1 MTEQPAY
8 RYAIVRFRP
17 FVETG
22 EFANVGV
29 VAVSAEAPEFAFKL
43 MRRRYRR
50 VTEFF
55 EDLEGRVFKTV
66 MRGLEG
72 ELKRLQALAQQKTQG
87 DAVMQLF
94 NEAVRPRESMIRF
107 SEPGVVLAPNAR
119 QATEQLFAHYVE
131 RSFHTKQRRQAM
143 LEQTVR
149 HWLNEADLGGRFKE
163 DRIGDEI
170 FQVRFPFVARTA
182 SHVDRVIKP
191 LHLGQDESSQILEQG
206 GRWCFRL
213 NELQKRNRLPQ
224 HVLFAI
230 EGPEAN
236 DRRGEAFA
244 NAVDELL
251 QTGVDVVQYSEQN
264 LILDFAQGCERAG
277 KQGTASH

>member
-1 MTEQPAY
+1 MTEQQAY

-29 VAVSAEAPEFAFKL
+29 VVTSAKAPEFAFKL

-66 MRGLEG
+66 MRGLET
-72 ELKRLQALAQQKTQG
+72 ELKRLQTLAQKQLRG
-87 DAVMQLF
+87 DAVKQLF
-94 NEAVRPRESMIRF
+94 DEAIRPRESMIRF
-107 SEPGVVLAPNAR
+107 SEPGALLAPDAR

-143 LEQTVR
+143 LEQTLR

-163 DRIGDEI
+163 DRLGDQI

-182 SHVDRVIKP
+182 SRVDRVIKP
-191 LHLGQDESSQILEQG
+191 LHLGQEESSQILEQG
-206 GRWCFRL
+206 GRWSFRL
-213 NELQKRNRLPQ
+213 HELQKRNRLPQ
-224 HVLFAI
+224 HVLFAV
-230 EGPEAN
+230 EGPEA
-236 DRRGEAFA
+236 DGLRGEAFA
-244 NAVDELL
+244 NAVDDLME
-251 QTGVDVVQYSEQN
+251 TGVVVVKHTQHDA
-264 LILDFAQGCERAG
+264 ILDFAQG
-277 KQGTASH
+277 